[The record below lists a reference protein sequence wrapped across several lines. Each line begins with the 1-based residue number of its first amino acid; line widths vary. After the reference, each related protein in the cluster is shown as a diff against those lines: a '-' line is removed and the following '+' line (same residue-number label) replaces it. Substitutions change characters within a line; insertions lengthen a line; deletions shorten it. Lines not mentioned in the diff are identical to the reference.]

1 VTWLD
6 SQPRS
11 QVEGALAVF
20 DNDPDFARGYLNRA
34 GCDRR
39 YALWLVLVDLQVST
53 LPDRG
58 PRLAWAWHAAYE
70 TGWSPRAA
78 AFAAWASTD
87 THTTPP
93 PPIIRAGHAGV
104 VPR

>member
-11 QVEGALAVF
+11 QVEGALAAF
-20 DNDPDFARGYLNRA
+20 DNDPDFARGYLTRA
-34 GCDRR
+34 GCDRL
-39 YALWLVLVDLQVST
+39 YALWLVLVDLQIST
-53 LPDRG
+53 LPTRG
-58 PRLAWAWHAAYE
+58 PRVAWDWHTAYE

-78 AFAAWASTD
+78 AFASTD
-87 THTTPP
+87 TRTTPK
-93 PPIIRAGHAGV
+93 PPIIRAAHTGV

>member
-1 VTWLD
+1 MTWFD
-6 SQPRS
+6 AQPRS

-20 DNDPDFARGYLNRA
+20 DNDPDLARGYLDRA

-39 YALWLVLVDLQVST
+39 YALWLVLVDLQIGT

-58 PRLAWAWHAAYE
+58 PRLAWDWQTAYQ

-87 THTTPP
+87 TAPTPP
-93 PPIIRAGHAGV
+93 AIRAAHTGV
-104 VPR
+104 DPR

>member
-20 DNDPDFARGYLNRA
+20 DNDPDFARDYLNRA

-53 LPDRG
+53 LPTGSPARVG
-58 PRLAWAWHAAYE
+58 LAHRL
-70 TGWSPRAA
+70 
-78 AFAAWASTD
+78 
-87 THTTPP
+87 
-93 PPIIRAGHAGV
+93 
-104 VPR
+104 

>member
-6 SQPRS
+6 SQARH
-11 QVEGALAVF
+11 QVEAALAVF
-20 DNDPDFARGYLNRA
+20 DGDGEFASCYLERA

-39 YALWLVLVDLQVST
+39 YALWLALVDLHIET

-58 PRLAWAWHAAYE
+58 CRLACDWRIAYR

-78 AFAAWASTD
+78 AFAAWASSDTD
-87 THTTPP
+87 IAAIS
-93 PPIIRAGHAGV
+93 PIIRAGNTGV

>member
-11 QVEGALAVF
+11 QVEGALAAF
-20 DNDPDFARGYLNRA
+20 DNDPDFAKGYLNRA

-39 YALWLVLVDLQVST
+39 YALWLVLVDLQIST
-53 LPDRG
+53 LPNRG
-58 PRLAWAWHAAYE
+58 PRLAWDWQTAYE
-70 TGWSPRAA
+70 AGWSPRAA

-87 THTTPP
+87 THTTPT
-93 PPIIRAGHAGV
+93 PPIIRAAHTAV